1 MSTGLFIELIQ
12 MSLSARDQ
20 LSRAPSSVEW
30 DTLFQ
35 KAQKQALVGLLAC
48 GIERLPKEQ
57 QPPQAILFSWIGLT
71 VQIEQRN
78 LVTTKACYRLVDKL
92 EKDGY
97 KACVMKGQANH
108 TYYPIELA
116 KRRSCGDID
125 VWVVPDDKGCKNQR
139 STAVGKVKKDVR
151 RVMNYL
157 EKNYTLTGLC
167 WLHASMNDEEG
178 IPIEVH
184 FRPSFMN
191 EPLHNRRFQKHFKD
205 IVKCSCRKDIDG
217 GQLPAMKVDED
228 VIYQM
233 NHIYRHLI
241 DEGVGMRQVVDYY
254 FLLRAWNG
262 QHARTKE
269 EIMKIVSWLG
279 MRRFAG
285 ALMYVLKEICGM
297 KDEMLL
303 CPASVRDGQFLLS
316 EILIAGNFG
325 QSDPRMGT
333 LTSHS
338 GLRRQLSQ
346 ASRRFK
352 RNMRFVTTYPGE
364 VFFEP
369 YARMWHFAWKKL
381 KLWKL

>member
-1 MSTGLFIELIQ
+1 MDTLFIELLQ
-12 MSLSARDQ
+12 VTLGSREQ
-20 LSRAPSSVEW
+20 LSRIPSDAEW
-30 DTLFQ
+30 ISLFQ

-57 QPPQAILFSWIGLT
+57 QPPQEILFPWIGLT

-78 LVTTKACYRLVDKL
+78 LVTSKACFRLVDKL

-97 KACVMKGQANH
+97 KVCVMKGQANH
-108 TYYPIELA
+108 VYYPKELA
-116 KRRSCGDID
+116 NRRSCGDID
-125 VWVVPDDKGCKNQR
+125 VWMVPDDEGCN
-139 STAVGKVKKDVR
+139 TKDVR
-151 RVMNYL
+151 RIMNYL

-191 EPLHNRRFQKHFKD
+191 VPLNNRRFQKHFKD
-205 IVKCSCRKDIDG
+205 IVKCSCQKDIDG

-254 FLLRAWNG
+254 FLLRAWNE
-262 QHARTKE
+262 QHTRTKE
-269 EIMKIVSWLG
+269 ETMEIVSWLG
-279 MRRFAG
+279 MKRFAG

-316 EILIAGNFG
+316 EIMIAGNFG
-325 QSDPRMGT
+325 HSDPRMGALST
-333 LTSHS
+333 QT
-338 GLRRQLSQ
+338 GLKRQLSQ
-346 ASRRFK
+346 AWRRFK

-381 KLWKL
+381 KLWRI

>member
-1 MSTGLFIELIQ
+1 MMQKLFIELIQ
-12 MSLSARDQ
+12 VSLGSRKK
-20 LSRAPSSVEW
+20 LSRTPSAAEW
-30 DTLFQ
+30 GALFLE
-35 KAQKQALVGLLAC
+35 AQKQALVGVLAC

-57 QPPQAILFSWIGLT
+57 QPPQEILFPWIGLT

-78 LVTTKACYRLVDKL
+78 LVTTKACFRLADTL

-108 TYYPIELA
+108 VYYPIELA

-125 VWVVPDDKGCKNQR
+125 VWVVPDDEGCN
-139 STAVGKVKKDVR
+139 TKDIR
-151 RVMNYL
+151 RIMNYL

-191 EPLHNRRFQKHFKD
+191 EPLNNRRFQKHFKD
-205 IVKCSCRKDIDG
+205 IVKCSCQKDIDG

-254 FLLRAWNG
+254 FLLRAWNE
-262 QHARTKE
+262 QHTRTKE
-269 EIMKIVSWLG
+269 ETMKIVSWLG

-285 ALMYVLKEICGM
+285 ALMYVLREVFGM
-297 KDEMLL
+297 PDELLL
-303 CPASVRDGQFLLS
+303 CPASVKDGQFLMS
-316 EILIAGNFG
+316 EIMQAGNFG
-325 QSDPRMGT
+325 HSDPRMGSLST
-333 LTSHS
+333 QT
-338 GLRRQLSQ
+338 GLKRQLSQ
-346 ASRRFK
+346 AWRRFK

-369 YARMWHFAWKKL
+369 YARMWHFAWKKF
-381 KLWKL
+381 KLWRI

>member
-1 MSTGLFIELIQ
+1 MDHLLELLQIAIGNREK
-12 MSLSARDQ
+12 LSCT
-20 LSRAPSSVEW
+20 PSIAEW
-30 DTLFQ
+30 TTLFLD
-35 KAQKQALVGLLAC
+35 AQKQALVGLLAC

-57 QPPQAILFSWIGLT
+57 QPPQEILFPWIGLT
-71 VQIEQRN
+71 VKIEQRN
-78 LVTTKACYRLVDKL
+78 LVTTKACFRLVDKL

-108 TYYPIELA
+108 AYYPIELA
-116 KRRSCGDID
+116 RRRSCGDID
-125 VWVVPDDKGCKNQR
+125 VWVVPDDKECKNQR

-217 GQLPAMKVDED
+217 GQLSAMKVDED

-262 QHARTKE
+262 QHVRTKE
-269 EIMKIVSWLG
+269 ETMKIVSWLG

-285 ALMYVLKEICGM
+285 ALMYVLHEVCGM
-297 KDEMLL
+297 SDELLL
-303 CPASVRDGQFLLS
+303 CPASKKDGQFLMS
-316 EILIAGNFG
+316 EIMLAGNFG
-325 QSDPRMGT
+325 HSDKRMMALSSQSV
-333 LTSHS
+333 LS
-338 GLRRQLSQ
+338 RQISQ
-346 ASRRFK
+346 AWRRFK
-352 RNMRFVTTYPGE
+352 RNIRFLTSYPGE
-364 VFFEP
+364 VICEP
-369 YARMWHFAWKKL
+369 FARMCHFIWKKL
-381 KLWKL
+381 GLWR

>member
-1 MSTGLFIELIQ
+1 

-20 LSRAPSSVEW
+20 LSRAPSAAEW
-30 DTLFQ
+30 FSLFQ
-35 KAQKQALVGLLAC
+35 KAQKQALVGVLAC

-57 QPPQAILFSWIGLT
+57 QPPQEILFPWIGLT

-78 LVTTKACYRLVDKL
+78 LVTTKACFRLVDKL

-108 TYYPIELA
+108 AYYPIELA

-125 VWVVPDDKGCKNQR
+125 AWVSG
-139 STAVGKVKKDVR
+139 DVNR
-151 RVMNYL
+151 IMNYL

-178 IPIEVH
+178 ISIEVH

-241 DEGVGMRQVVDYY
+241 DEGVGMRQVIDYF
-254 FLLRAWNG
+254 FLLRAWNE
-262 QHARTKE
+262 QHTRTKE
-269 EIMKIVSWLG
+269 ETMKIVSWLG

-316 EILIAGNFG
+316 EIMIAGNFG
-325 QSDPRMGT
+325 HGDPRMGALST
-333 LTSHS
+333 QT
-338 GLRRQLSQ
+338 GLKRQLSQ
-346 ASRRFK
+346 AWRRFK

-381 KLWKL
+381 KLWRI

>member
-1 MSTGLFIELIQ
+1 MRCAGLLTGLLQVSMGTREVL
-12 MSLSARDQ
+12 
-20 LSRAPSSVEW
+20 PSVPSVLEW
-30 DTLFQ
+30 DY
-35 KAQKQALVGLLAC
+35 LLAESQRQAILGVMLC
-48 GIERLPKEQ
+48 GLEKLPKEQ
-57 QPPQAILFSWIGLT
+57 QPPQDILFQWIGLT
-71 VQIEQRN
+71 IQIEQCN
-78 LVTTKACYRLVDKL
+78 ALTSKACKSVVERFEVDGFHTCIL
-92 EKDGY
+92 
-97 KACVMKGQANH
+97 KGQANH
-108 TYYPIELA
+108 RYYPEEMG
-116 KRRSCGDID
+116 KRRNCGDVD
-125 VWVVPDDKGCKNQR
+125 VWVVPED
-139 STAVGKVKKDVR
+139 GKSEKDDVR
-151 RVMNYL
+151 RVL
-157 EKNYTLTGLC
+157 EYVDAHWKRTGLC
-167 WLHASMNDEEG
+167 WLHCNFSEQNG
-178 IPIEVH
+178 VPVEVH

-191 EPLHNRRFQKHFKD
+191 EPCRNRRFLGHFSD
-205 IVKCSCRKDIDG
+205 IEKSTCTDVIKGVELSV
-217 GQLPAMKVDED
+217 MKIDED

-241 DEGVGMRQVVDYY
+241 DEGVGLRQIIDYY
-254 FLLRAWNG
+254 WLLLTWNKV
-262 QHARTKE
+262 HERSKE
-269 EIMKIVSWLG
+269 ETMKIVSKLG
-279 MRRFAG
+279 MKRFAG

-369 YARMWHFAWKKL
+369 YARMWHFAWKKF
-381 KLWKL
+381 KLWRI

>member
-57 QPPQAILFSWIGLT
+57 QPPQKILFPWIGLT

-78 LVTTKACYRLVDKL
+78 LVTTKACFRLVDKL

-97 KACVMKGQANH
+97 MACVMKGQANH
-108 TYYPIELA
+108 AYYPIELA

-139 STAVGKVKKDVR
+139 STAGGKVKKEVR
-151 RVMNYL
+151 MVMNYL
-157 EKNYTLTGLC
+157 EKNYTITGLC
-167 WLHASMNDEEG
+167 WLHASMNDEED

-184 FRPSFMN
+184 FRPSFIN

-205 IVKCSCRKDIDG
+205 IEKCSCLKDIDG

-269 EIMKIVSWLG
+269 ETMKIVSWLG

-369 YARMWHFAWKKL
+369 YARMWHFAWKKF
-381 KLWKL
+381 KLWRI

>member
-1 MSTGLFIELIQ
+1 MHELFIDLLQ
-12 MSLSARDQ
+12 VSLGVREH
-20 LSRAPSSVEW
+20 LSRTPSTAEW
-30 DTLFQ
+30 SNLFLD
-35 KAQKQALVGLLAC
+35 AQKQALVGLLVC

-57 QPPQAILFSWIGLT
+57 QPPQEILFLWIGLT

-78 LVTTKACYRLVDKL
+78 LVTTKACFRLVDKL

-97 KACVMKGQANH
+97 KTCIMKGQANH
-108 TYYPIELA
+108 VYYPKELA
-116 KRRSCGDID
+116 NRRSCGDID
-125 VWVVPDDKGCKNQR
+125 VWVVPDDEGCN
-139 STAVGKVKKDVR
+139 TKDVR
-151 RVMNYL
+151 RIMNYL

-191 EPLHNRRFQKHFKD
+191 EPLRNRRFQKHFKD
-205 IVKCSCRKDIDG
+205 IVKCSCQKDIDG

-262 QHARTKE
+262 QHTRTKE
-269 EIMKIVSWLG
+269 ETMKFVSWLG

-381 KLWKL
+381 KLWRI